1 LCGREHDRP
10 QLMRKP
16 LGSATQLPTEA
27 ATLQFGPSAI
37 IGMMIRGTP
46 VRRLLRAAR
55 LAQREKLP
63 ISLTEL
69 EAHLLAGGNIERVLQ
84 AALEARRRGL
94 PDNLRALTAAD
105 LAGED
110 LSAFLDRRYV
120 FIAKR
125 LDGSIYYP

>member
-1 LCGREHDRP
+1 VPHA
-10 QLMRKP
+10 
-16 LGSATQLPTEA
+16 S
-27 ATLQFGPSAI
+27 PS
-37 IGMMIRGTP
+37 G
-46 VRRLLRAAR
+46 
-55 LAQREKLP
+55 KDC
-63 ISLTEL
+63 LTEL

-110 LSAFLDRRYV
+110 LRAFLDGRYV